1 LLRQNQCIKE
11 YSMSN
16 HSIFLRVSLA
26 VIVAVPGLGLVSL
39 AKAQDSADV
48 SPQSFATQAATIGKA
63 EIELGQLATR
73 NSSDAN
79 VKKFAARMV
88 QDHTAADA
96 KLKGIAAKDN
106 LTLPTQLDA
115 EHQATKAK
123 LSALKGPEFDAAY
136 SEAMAKG
143 HDKAVALFESA
154 SQDASFPPDLKQFAS
169 STLPTLKEHQKM
181 AHSLHGKE
189 AS

>member
-1 LLRQNQCIKE
+1 
-11 YSMSN
+11 MSRR
-16 HSIFLRVSLA
+16 SVLQRISFAL
-26 VIVAVPGLGLVSL
+26 IVAGPGVGFCTL
-39 AKAQDSADV
+39 AQAQGSAPDTTDV

-63 EIELGQLATR
+63 EIELGQLAAR
-73 NSSDAN
+73 NSSDAS
-79 VKKFAARMV
+79 VKKFATRMV

-106 LTLPTQLDA
+106 LTLPSQLDA

-123 LSALKGPEFDAAY
+123 LSGLKGAEFDAAY

-154 SQDASFPPDLKQFAS
+154 SQSTSFPPDLKQFATT
-169 STLPTLKEHQKM
+169 TLPTLKEHQKM
-181 AHSLHGKE
+181 AHSLHDKDG
-189 AS
+189 A